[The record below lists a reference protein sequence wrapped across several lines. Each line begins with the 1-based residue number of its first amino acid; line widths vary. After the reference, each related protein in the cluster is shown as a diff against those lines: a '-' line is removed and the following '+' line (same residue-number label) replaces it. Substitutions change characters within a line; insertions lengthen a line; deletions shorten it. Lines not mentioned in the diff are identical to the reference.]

1 MSTTPSTSKEERPRS
16 TSSVT
21 TRKSVENLYKIDLV
35 GNTCHQITG
44 SKLPSNGQVLKVM
57 FYNMRFVRL
66 TAKES
71 VKLAINAVQIF
82 WHQARLPIR
91 EEHKITEKLLRLYD
105 KWKNIQKTGPIKRS
119 SAQKK
124 IADEFVES
132 LDDLF
137 DIATSDALETI
148 KIAEDKQFLEMQR
161 QKGRP
166 GSMAGIDMILYGR
179 EKRAQERREKEEA
192 RKRKYEEEL
201 CRQAG
206 NLKF

>member
-1 MSTTPSTSKEERPRS
+1 M
-16 TSSVT
+16 
-21 TRKSVENLYKIDLV
+21 
-35 GNTCHQITG
+35 
-44 SKLPSNGQVLKVM
+44 
-57 FYNMRFVRL
+57 
-66 TAKES
+66 
-71 VKLAINAVQIF
+71 
-82 WHQARLPIR
+82 
-91 EEHKITEKLLRLYD
+91 EEHSENGSYKKIE
-105 KWKNIQKTGPIKRS
+105 RS
-119 SAQKK
+119 KK